1 MYAVIRTGGKQ
12 YRVAPGDVVKIER
25 VGSEDQ
31 TVEFSDVLAVSGE
44 AGSIAKPTSA
54 KVTAEVVGEGR
65 GDKILVFHYKRKKQ
79 YKKLRGHRQDFTEV
93 RIRSIEA
100 DGKTYSAAS

>member
-25 VGSEDQ
+25 VGSGDQ

-54 KVTAEVVGEGR
+54 KVTAEILGEGR
-65 GDKILVFHYKRKKQ
+65 GDKILVFHFKRKKQ
-79 YKKLRGHRQDFTEV
+79 YKKLRGHRQDYTEV